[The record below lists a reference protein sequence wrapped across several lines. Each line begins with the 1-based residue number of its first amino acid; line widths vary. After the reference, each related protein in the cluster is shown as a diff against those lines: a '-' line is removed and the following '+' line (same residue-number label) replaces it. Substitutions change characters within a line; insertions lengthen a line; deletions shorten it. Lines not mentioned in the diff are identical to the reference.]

1 MAKMI
6 ELLSPDEVASMT
18 PELSANL
25 VELAIK
31 RSKTEPTLKEESFF
45 VIPKGWAP
53 ERIEILEPLIKWML
67 SQMVNEGHPSKEL
80 PQPYSHV
87 WKGRLFQLYKRLD
100 LEGYISDE
108 QRRRAVSQITKAMR
122 KHKLAVNAGP
132 KSTTWFVR
140 PWPAEL
146 RFGSKKQISKAV
158 ILEAERQQ
166 ARHPEQPPTTIHSL
180 SAVRPMPPNAKP
192 EDVVAYV
199 ERLVKSYNH
208 LEAAYQTLQVENMDL
223 KADLDQAMAA
233 IDELETD
240 DWQQAALR
248 IQSLVKGEADEQA
261 RA

>member
-31 RSKTEPTLKEESFF
+31 RAKTEPTLKSESFF

-53 ERIEILEPLIKWML
+53 ERVEILEPLIKWML
-67 SQMVNEGHPSKEL
+67 SQMVHEGHPSREL
-80 PQPYSHV
+80 PQPYTHV
-87 WKGRLFQLYKRLD
+87 WKGRLFKLYGRLE
-100 LEGYISDE
+100 LEGYISNE

-122 KHKLAVNAGP
+122 KHKLAINAGP

-146 RFGSKKQISKAV
+146 RFGSKNQISKAV

-166 ARHPEQPPTTIHSL
+166 ARQLEQPVKSIYSL
-180 SAVRPMPPNAKP
+180 SNVKPMPPNAKP
-192 EDVVAYV
+192 EDVIAFVDRLVSCFTNLESSY
-199 ERLVKSYNH
+199 ERL
-208 LEAAYQTLQVENMDL
+208 QQENMDL

-233 IDELETD
+233 IEELETD

-248 IQSLVKGEADEQA
+248 IQSLVKGEADE
-261 RA
+261 